1 MLVPQQLRENL
12 REGRV
17 VPFVG
22 AGVSM
27 SVLDGNHKPAF
38 PSWREL
44 LVAAADRLDN
54 ETKNKDANLVRSLLD
69 VNPPEFLEAAK
80 RARQSLGAVWYGFLK
95 DKLDINFRTIDSA
108 SLGLARSLWRL
119 GSKLVITTNY
129 DEVLRWACPNQE
141 DCQSWDIE
149 APAEQAF
156 LLQQRLNRPVI
167 WHLHGRISNAA
178 ELILCPDGYQ
188 LLYPEANGNSARVKY
203 EAALHTLRH
212 QIASKSLLFIGFS
225 LDDEYLGLQLSSVRE
240 VYKDAVGPHYAIV
253 REDHAERVRSLKIE
267 PIAVTDFHNSLF
279 SLMADLEAAAQPQSV
294 SSLIPEA
301 SARPVP
307 IPDYGPHHSVFY
319 VPFKQK

>member
-1 MLVPQQLRENL
+1 M
-12 REGRV
+12 
-17 VPFVG
+17 
-22 AGVSM
+22 
-27 SVLDGNHKPAF
+27 
-38 PSWREL
+38 
-44 LVAAADRLDN
+44 
-54 ETKNKDANLVRSLLD
+54 
-69 VNPPEFLEAAK
+69 
-80 RARQSLGAVWYGFLK
+80 WYGFLK